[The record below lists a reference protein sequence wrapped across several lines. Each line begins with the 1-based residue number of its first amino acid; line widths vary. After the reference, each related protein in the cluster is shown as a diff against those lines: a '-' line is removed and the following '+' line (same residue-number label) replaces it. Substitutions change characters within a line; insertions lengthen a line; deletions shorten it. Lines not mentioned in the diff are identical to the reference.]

1 MGHAEWMKEGRKE
14 LINYRCRR
22 CCLVWLSLS
31 VLFVLW
37 SLSSLSFFGWYYCS
51 FCICFCCA
59 TVFDSRWQEQQKRS
73 SGQTEENSS
82 LAWLPSLLFSHRNGL
97 VRRTQSVLKKGVR
110 TFCIDQLNESERI
123 KMPHVWKFWHII
135 FYDWTTWLANKYVG
149 RIKGGFFIQF
159 YRGPNWWIYYVAP
172 LFTKGF
178 VNEPSMTINF
188 IVIFQKTL
196 QYKQRGARLII
207 IGVAT
212 IATKCVD
219 SRPQNKQPTTER
231 QSSKRHQEE
240 PQQLKTNSNSR

>member
-1 MGHAEWMKEGRKE
+1 MLNEWRKEGKNWSIIAVAVAAWYGSRC
-14 LINYRCRR
+14 LSYSCCGRCR
-22 CCLVWLSLS
+22 LSLS
-31 VLFVLW
+31 SVDTIAPSVFAFAVLQYL
-37 SLSSLSFFGWYYCS
+37 
-51 FCICFCCA
+51 IEM
-59 TVFDSRWQEQQKRS
+59 TRTQKRS

-110 TFCIDQLNESERI
+110 TFCIDQLDESERSI

-149 RIKGGFFIQF
+149 RIEGGFFIQF

-196 QYKQRGARLII
+196 QYKQRGARLNSYHWRSNNRNK
-207 IGVAT
+207 VRRFKAT
-212 IATKCVD
+212 EQTTNNRTTIKQASSRGATTIENE
-219 SRPQNKQPTTER
+219 Q
-231 QSSKRHQEE
+231 
-240 PQQLKTNSNSR
+240 

>member
-1 MGHAEWMKEGRKE
+1 MNEGRKE
-14 LINYRCRR
+14 RTDQ
-22 CCLVWLSLS
+22 LSLS
-31 VLFVLW
+31 PLLLGMALVVCPIRVVVVVVSLFLRLILLLLLYLLLLCYSIW
-37 SLSSLSFFGWYYCS
+37 
-51 FCICFCCA
+51 
-59 TVFDSRWQEQQKRS
+59 SRWQEQQKRS

-149 RIKGGFFIQF
+149 RIEGGFFIQF

-196 QYKQRGARLII
+196 QYKQRGARLIAI

>member
-59 TVFDSRWQEQQKRS
+59 TVFDRDDKNAEEEQRADGGELQSR
-73 SGQTEENSS
+73 
-82 LAWLPSLLFSHRNGL
+82 LASLLIIFSSERARSKN
-97 VRRTQSVLKKGVR
+97 TICLKKGR
-110 TFCIDQLNESERI
+110 SYFLHRPTERI

>member
-1 MGHAEWMKEGRKE
+1 MLNEWRKEGKNWSIIAVAVAAWYGSRC
-14 LINYRCRR
+14 LSYSCCGRCR
-22 CCLVWLSLS
+22 LSLS
-31 VLFVLW
+31 SVDTIAPSVFAFAVLQYLIEMTRTAEEEQRADGGE
-37 SLSSLSFFGWYYCS
+37 LQ
-51 FCICFCCA
+51 
-59 TVFDSRWQEQQKRS
+59 SR
-73 SGQTEENSS
+73 
-82 LAWLPSLLFSHRNGL
+82 LASLLIIFSSERARSKN
-97 VRRTQSVLKKGVR
+97 TICLKKGR
-110 TFCIDQLNESERI
+110 SYFLHRPTERIWTSI

-149 RIKGGFFIQF
+149 RIEGGFFIQF

-196 QYKQRGARLII
+196 QYKQRGARLIAI